1 MGRLTE
7 AIAIINKEKFP
18 DRNWINANITFLN
31 LDDKLSDSI
40 KKIRRR
46 NKK

>member
-7 AIAIINKEKFP
+7 AFAIINKEKFP
-18 DRNWINANITFLN
+18 DRDWIKANITSLN
-31 LDDKLSDSI
+31 LDDKLADSI
-40 KKIRRR
+40 KKIRRK